1 MFVKEKSLQSK
12 SDTQE
17 INVNAKT
24 KQTKKKTFHFFQY
37 SRNNLWKFD
46 ILTIQNF
53 SLRKTV
59 QNESIKKQLL
69 LSVFRLAKNKLTSNK
84 IP

>member
-24 KQTKKKTFHFFQY
+24 KQTKKKPSIFFSIPGTTY
-37 SRNNLWKFD
+37 GNL
-46 ILTIQNF
+46 IYLP
-53 SLRKTV
+53 
-59 QNESIKKQLL
+59 
-69 LSVFRLAKNKLTSNK
+69 FRIFL
-84 IP
+84 